1 MSQDPYGYSDSA
13 APTQAGDSTATWA
26 LWSGVVAA
34 MCAALGPCTCY
45 MSYFMAVPA
54 GFAGLYYGWLGS
66 TSGSTG
72 LARSASTAGLMAGLI
87 ALIPSLLIL
96 IGLGL
101 YAVVIVVAIAIGAAE
116 NL

>member
-13 APTQAGDSTATWA
+13 APAAATDSTASWA
-26 LWSGVVAA
+26 LWSGVIAA

-45 MSYFMAVPA
+45 MSYFLAVPA

-66 TSGSTG
+66 TNGATG

-101 YAVVIVVAIAIGAAE
+101 YAVIIVFAIAVGAAD
-116 NL
+116 NF

>member
-1 MSQDPYGYSDSA
+1 MAQDPYGFSDSV
-13 APTQAGDSTATWA
+13 APTVAGDSTATWA

-34 MCAALGPCTCY
+34 MCAAMGPCTCY

-54 GFAGLYYGWLGS
+54 GFAGLYYGWIGS
-66 TSGSTG
+66 TSGATG

-96 IGLGL
+96 FGLGL
-101 YAVVIVVAIAIGAAE
+101 YVLILIGALAVGAAE
-116 NL
+116 NF